1 MQKTKRKQRKVENKG
16 GEVGKKM
23 QKKKRKRNALWITV
37 VIHSD
42 FGVGEQ

>member
-1 MQKTKRKQRKVENKG
+1 MRKKNEKVQK
-16 GEVGKKM
+16 
-23 QKKKRKRNALWITV
+23 KKKRKALWITV